1 MQKVMWTQ
9 NSDASKLCP
18 AAQRLRTV
26 PIETSLCLSSAR
38 YNAFLWK
45 IPHNLPMK
53 QELPIAVGL
62 LAIGGLLWLSGS
74 WADNASNRANQT
86 KAIPSQQTTASI
98 IQQASFQENATASS
112 SSQLPSKPVNPL
124 IAEKDSLRGQGT
136 KLQDFSLP
144 VTDFTA
150 DATTQS
156 DSTPST
162 ADYLHAAPDPRSAEL
177 LTRNGRRIAN
187 SAPFRMSIKL
197 EGHLFDEHTVATGQ
211 YFQMGQG
218 THRSRLDLAFQA
230 GEEVANS
237 FQLCDGRFVYRLQT
251 FGGQQRFE
259 FVDLNRFS
267 QQTNTNAT
275 FSPSNWIATGGL
287 ASLLEQFNQSFNFGA
302 PKQIVTNNQ
311 ATLTMIRGCWNETA
325 LKHTLGRQA
334 GSVFANLPKIRS
346 RNAIPWNKIP
356 QQLPHSVEVVF
367 GNDGAMG
374 EFPREIRYLK
384 FEPNPNGGAMRLTPM
399 MTLKFSPP
407 EQTDQLTEN
416 MFVIR
421 SSDIESVDTTDQYL
435 AQVKLILAMRQAEKK
450 TDVQQQLK

>member
-62 LAIGGLLWLSGS
+62 LAIGGLLWLFGS
-74 WADNASNRANQT
+74 WADNAGNQANQT
-86 KAIPSQQTTASI
+86 KAISSQQITASV
-98 IQQASFQENATASS
+98 IQQASFQKNATVSS
-112 SSQLPSKPVNPL
+112 GSQFSSKPLNPL

-162 ADYLHAAPDPRSAEL
+162 ADYLHAAPDPRSVEL

-187 SAPFRMSIKL
+187 SAPFRVSIKL
-197 EGHLFDEHTVATGQ
+197 EGHLFDQNTVATGQ

-302 PKQIVTNNQ
+302 PKQVVTDSQ
-311 ATLTMIRGCWNETA
+311 ANLTVIRGCWNETA
-325 LKHTLGRQA
+325 LRHTLGQQVGA
-334 GSVFANLPKIRS
+334 VFGDLPKIRS
-346 RNAIPWNKIP
+346 RNAIPWNNIP
-356 QQLPHSVEVVF
+356 QQLPHGIEVVF
-367 GNDGAMG
+367 GNDGALG

-384 FEPNPNGGAMRLTPM
+384 FESDPDGGAMRLAPM
-399 MTLKFSPP
+399 MTLRFSHP

-450 TDVQQQLK
+450 TDVKQQLK